1 MFQKLVRIR
10 ISHQEF
16 LRNMLIFSRIFFF
29 PVLIIP
35 FISLNCHRSLNWQI
49 SLLSLKRVTEILR
62 KTIDQSPYFRQIP
75 NFIDFYLS
83 KQQCGFRKG
92 YSPQYYLLVM
102 LEKWKNSI
110 DKGKCFGALLTDL
123 SKAFDCLSH
132 GLLIAKLHAYG
143 FNFPVLKPIRSY
155 LSNRKQRTK
164 FNAM

>member
-1 MFQKLVRIR
+1 MRQMLVRIR
-10 ISHQEF
+10 ISYQEF
-16 LRNMLIFSRIFFF
+16 LRKMLIFSRIFFI

-35 FISLNCHRSLNWQI
+35 FISLNCHQFLNWQI

-62 KTIDQSPYFRQIP
+62 KTIDQSPYFRQIS

-92 YSPQYYLLVM
+92 YSPQYCLLVM
-102 LEKWKNSI
+102 LEKCKNAE
-110 DKGKCFGALLTDL
+110 GKCFGALLTDV
-123 SKAFDCLSH
+123 SKAFDCLSD

-143 FNFPVLKPIRSY
+143 FNFPELKPIRSH

-164 FNAM
+164 FNAV